1 VTFLA
6 AAFFVG
12 SVAPG
17 SGTVEK
23 RNHAAHGPPMI
34 VLHGS

>member
-1 VTFLA
+1 VTFFA

-12 SVAPG
+12 VVAPG

-23 RNHAAHGPPMI
+23 RDHAAHGPPLI